1 MINEKL
7 VCVRVCGFVLSAHVS
22 RLLMQFA
29 SYMCSFSLDIEV
41 DEPEAGQFG

>member
-1 MINEKL
+1 MIFGD
-7 VCVRVCGFVLSAHVS
+7 VF

-41 DEPEAGQFG
+41 EELDAGQFG